1 MATEYS
7 SARLL
12 AQKLINKK
20 GRFIDVV
27 YPAESIPNPDKP
39 WEKIKGSPRL
49 VRLKA
54 VFEKSDRKGIEGTT
68 LEQTEQKVMIAALDL
83 EPDVITKNKN
93 SIIDGGKTSVV
104 VDVEELKPGE
114 EHVMFTLFIRG

>member
-20 GRFIDVV
+20 GRFIEVS
-27 YPAESIPNPDKP
+27 YPAETVPNPDKP
-39 WEKIKGSPRL
+39 WEKTKGKPRL

-54 VFEKSDRKGIEGTT
+54 VFEKSDRKALDGTT

-93 SIIDGGKTSVV
+93 TIIDGGKTSVIA
-104 VDVEELKPGE
+104 DMEELKPGE
-114 EHVMFTLFIRG
+114 EHVMFTLYIRG